1 MSQRPAP
8 SSGIL
13 FRGMVRRAKP
23 LYATKFH
30 DNHPDNLRMW
40 REHAPDNLCPD
51 GWFAVRVAPESVGSW
66 AVFLCVEMDP
76 DDARSLI
83 TVDQELRTLW
93 WTPSEELAR
102 EVVRQLKNH
111 ERRMFSPCP
120 PENLR
125 RLVRS
130 GRIGLNELPAFSSL
144 TRPDNPNRPPGAHE
158 FRVFAE
164 VYRRQGDRASPP
176 LTTASIPV
184 SAPSV
189 L

>member
-8 SSGIL
+8 SSGLL
-13 FRGMVRRAKP
+13 FRGTVRHARP
-23 LYATKFH
+23 LYASRFN

-40 REHAPDNLCPD
+40 REHAPDHLCPD
-51 GWFAVRVAPESVGSW
+51 GWFAVRVAPVSVGGW
-66 AVFLCVEMDP
+66 AVFLSVEMDP

-111 ERRMFSPCP
+111 ERRMFSPYRVDDYP
-120 PENLR
+120 NPLR
-125 RLVRS
+125 RELLHTTGGEFFRPLNNPAHPGRS
-130 GRIGLNELPAFSSL
+130 RGTDI
-144 TRPDNPNRPPGAHE
+144 
-158 FRVFAE
+158 FRVFVE
-164 VYRRQGDRASPP
+164 VFRRQGDRASPP
-176 LTTASIPV
+176 LTTAVIPV
-184 SAPSV
+184 SALTV

>member
-1 MSQRPAP
+1 MNRRPAP

-51 GWFAVRVAPESVGSW
+51 GWFAVRVAPEKVGGR
-66 AVFLCVEMDP
+66 AVFLSVEMDP

-111 ERRMFSPCP
+111 ERRMFSPCRVDEYP
-120 PENLR
+120 GLPMRELLHMSGGEIFRPLNDPAH
-125 RLVRS
+125 S
-130 GRIGLNELPAFSSL
+130 GRSRG
-144 TRPDNPNRPPGAHE
+144 TDT
-158 FRVFAE
+158 FRVFVE
-164 VYRRQGDRASPP
+164 VFRREGDRASPP
-176 LTTASIPV
+176 LTTAVIPV
-184 SAPSV
+184 SALSV